1 MCVGGG
7 MHMCAGGCGGQKRA
21 LDPGARVT
29 GCYGATIRGC
39 QELKLSL
46 LHERD
51 TLLANNPFL

>member
-1 MCVGGG
+1 

-29 GCYGATIRGC
+29 GCYGATIHGC

-46 LHERD
+46 LQERD